1 MIGHDGNVAR
11 PALSGDQTLRHI
23 LQKAA
28 AIRGLGCALALSV
41 SAMMLSGCVSAAK
54 ETAEAASATDEVV
67 PVLASA
73 GAAQAAPGSY
83 QDQQVSAVGAN
94 GQQQPAAQA
103 NAMMPA
109 PNNGQPTSLTM
120 QSTGL
125 NATSNSIFAVQ
136 TPNAVPVHDAASAAG
151 NTPLP
156 AGQATGVNPATNSLF
171 NSGQPAANPIPL
183 PLEGANNAD
192 GALATQQVAA
202 AEIGADGTPLPV
214 AVPIPSSGDSMR
226 SGETGQTAAMQTAS
240 TEEAK
245 STAAVIPDSQN
256 SQDNGNDPDAAGK
269 TLTLAGLFAAKRKNR
284 DQFNNDRFAKAP
296 EKKTLVASN
305 LKQQQIAALG
315 FTALPGVRTTSMF
328 ATVDD
333 SQPGHDDDSPSVEM
347 ASLSGLARLA
357 PNGLWLQTEKVETGC
372 FQPDLLRVLKVVE
385 THYGQKV
392 MVTSGLRD
400 LKHNVSAG
408 GRKHSLHTTCQA
420 ADIQVP
426 GVSKWDLAEYL
437 RTIPGRGGVGTYCHT
452 ESVHIDTGE
461 PRDWN
466 WRCRRR
472 KG

>member
-1 MIGHDGNVAR
+1 MTANVAR
-11 PALSGDQTLRHI
+11 PALSGDPTLRHI

-28 AIRGLGCALALSV
+28 MYRGLGCALALSV
-41 SAMMLSGCVSAAK
+41 SVMMLSGCVSAAK
-54 ETAEAASATDEVV
+54 ETAEAASADEVV
-67 PVLASA
+67 PVLASTD
-73 GAAQAAPGSY
+73 AAQAAPGSY
-83 QDQQVSAVGAN
+83 QDQQVSAAGAN

-125 NATSNSIFAVQ
+125 NATSNSIFAVH
-136 TPNAVPVHDAASAAG
+136 TPNAVPVHDAATATG
-151 NTPLP
+151 NAPLP

-171 NSGQPAANPIPL
+171 NSGQPAANQLPL

-192 GALATQQVAA
+192 GAAATQQVAS
-202 AEIGADGTPLPV
+202 AEIGADGTPLPI
-214 AVPIPSSGDSMR
+214 AVPIPSSGDAMR
-226 SGETGQTAAMQTAS
+226 GGDAQQPAALQTAS
-240 TEEAK
+240 AEGVNNAT
-245 STAAVIPDSQN
+245 AVISDSGNSQN
-256 SQDNGNDPDAAGK
+256 DGDKSEEAGK

-284 DQFNNDRFAKAP
+284 SQFNNDRFANTPAR
-296 EKKTLVASN
+296 ETRVASN
-305 LKQQQIAALG
+305 LKPQQIAALG

-333 SQPGHDDDSPSVEM
+333 SQPGHDDDSATVEM

-372 FQPDLLRVLKVVE
+372 FQPELLQVLKVIE
-385 THYGQKV
+385 THYGRKI

-400 LKHNVSAG
+400 LKHNASAG

-461 PRDWN
+461 VRDWN

-472 KG
+472 KA

>member
-1 MIGHDGNVAR
+1 MTAKVAR
-11 PALSGDQTLRHI
+11 PALSGDPTLRHI

-28 AIRGLGCALALSV
+28 MIRGLGCAVALSV

-54 ETAEAASATDEVV
+54 ETAEAASAADEVV
-67 PVLASA
+67 PEIASA
-73 GAAQAAPGSY
+73 NAAQSAPGSY
-83 QDQQVSAVGAN
+83 EDQQVSAVGAN
-94 GQQQPAAQA
+94 GQQQPGAQA

-136 TPNAVPVHDAASAAG
+136 TPNAVPVQGAATTAG
-151 NTPLP
+151 TAPLP
-156 AGQATGVNPATNSLF
+156 VGQATGVNPATNSLF
-171 NSGQPAANPIPL
+171 NSGQPATNQIPL
-183 PLEGANNAD
+183 PLEGASNAD
-192 GALATQQVAA
+192 GAAAAQQQVAS

-214 AVPIPSSGDSMR
+214 AVPIPSSGDGMR
-226 SGETGQTAAMQTAS
+226 SADAQQPAPLQTAS
-240 TEEAK
+240 MEGVNSAT
-245 STAAVIPDSQN
+245 AVIPDSGNAQN
-256 SQDNGNDPDAAGK
+256 DENKSEEAEK

-284 DQFNNDRFAKAP
+284 SQFDKDRFTKTPA
-296 EKKTLVASN
+296 KKTLVTSD
-305 LKQQQIAALG
+305 LKPQQIAALG

-333 SQPGHDDDSPSVEM
+333 SQSGHDDDSATVEM

-372 FQPDLLRVLKVVE
+372 FQPELLQVLKVVE
-385 THYGQKV
+385 THYGRKI

-400 LKHNVSAG
+400 LKHNASAG

-426 GVSKWDLAEYL
+426 GVSKWELAEYL

-461 PRDWN
+461 SRDWN

>member
-1 MIGHDGNVAR
+1 MTASVAR
-11 PALSGDQTLRHI
+11 PALSGDPTLRHI
-23 LQKAA
+23 LQKTAV
-28 AIRGLGCALALSV
+28 IRGLGCALALSV

-54 ETAEAASATDEVV
+54 ETAEAASAADEVV
-67 PVLASA
+67 PGIASA

-83 QDQQVSAVGAN
+83 QDQQVSAVAPN
-94 GQQQPAAQA
+94 GQQQSGAQA

-109 PNNGQPTSLTM
+109 PNNGQPSSLTM

-136 TPNAVPVHDAASAAG
+136 TPNAMPVQNAATAAG

-156 AGQATGVNPATNSLF
+156 VGQATGVKPATNSLF
-171 NSGQPAANPIPL
+171 NSGQPAANQIPL
-183 PLEGANNAD
+183 PLEGASNAD
-192 GALATQQVAA
+192 GAATTQQVAS

-226 SGETGQTAAMQTAS
+226 GGNVQQPAAMQTAS
-240 TEEAK
+240 AEGASSAT
-245 STAAVIPDSQN
+245 AVIPDSGN
-256 SQDNGNDPDAAGK
+256 SQNDEGKPDQADK

-284 DQFNNDRFAKAP
+284 SQFNDDRFAKTPA
-296 EKKTLVASN
+296 KKALVASD
-305 LKQQQIAALG
+305 LKPQQIAALG

-333 SQPGHDDDSPSVEM
+333 SQPGHDDDSPTVEM

-372 FQPDLLRVLKVVE
+372 FQPELLQVLKVIE
-385 THYGQKV
+385 THYGRKI

-400 LKHNVSAG
+400 LKHNASAG

-437 RTIPGRGGVGTYCHT
+437 RSIPGRGGVGTYCHT

-461 PRDWN
+461 ERDWN

>member
-1 MIGHDGNVAR
+1 MTANAAR
-11 PALSGDQTLRHI
+11 PAVSGDPTLRHI

-28 AIRGLGCALALSV
+28 MIRVLGCAVALSV
-41 SAMMLSGCVSAAK
+41 STMMLSGCVSAAK
-54 ETAEAASATDEVV
+54 DTAEAASAEDVVV
-67 PVLASA
+67 PEIAA
-73 GAAQAAPGSY
+73 ANTAQAAAGSY
-83 QDQQVSAVGAN
+83 EDQQVSAVGAN
-94 GQQQPAAQA
+94 GQQQPGAQA

-109 PNNGQPTSLTM
+109 PNNGQPSSLTM

-125 NATSNSIFAVQ
+125 NATSNSIFAVHA
-136 TPNAVPVHDAASAAG
+136 PNAVQAQSAAADAG
-151 NTPLP
+151 NAPLP

-171 NSGQPAANPIPL
+171 NNGQPAANQLPL
-183 PLEGANNAD
+183 PLEGASNAD
-192 GALATQQVAA
+192 GAAAAQQVASA
-202 AEIGADGTPLPV
+202 QIGTDGTPLPV
-214 AVPIPSSGDSMR
+214 AVPIPSSGDSLR
-226 SGETGQTAAMQTAS
+226 GDAAGQTAAMQTAS

-245 STAAVIPDSQN
+245 SATVSIPDSGN
-256 SQDNGNDPDAAGK
+256 AQDNGNEPDGAGK
-269 TLTLAGLFAAKRKNR
+269 TLTLASLFAAKRKNR
-284 DQFNNDRFAKAP
+284 DQFNNDRFAKTPA
-296 EKKTLVASN
+296 KKALVAN
-305 LKQQQIAALG
+305 DLKPQQIAALG

-328 ATVDD
+328 ATTDD
-333 SQPGHDDDSPSVEM
+333 SEPGHDDDGATVEM

-372 FQPDLLRVLKVVE
+372 FQPELLQVLKVVE

-400 LKHNVSAG
+400 LKHNASAG

-452 ESVHIDTGE
+452 ESVHIDIGE
-461 PRDWN
+461 SRDWN

>member
-1 MIGHDGNVAR
+1 MTANVAR
-11 PALSGDQTLRHI
+11 PALSGDPTLRHI

-41 SAMMLSGCVSAAK
+41 STMMLSGCVSAAK
-54 ETAEAASATDEVV
+54 ETAEAATAAEDVV
-67 PVLASA
+67 PEIASTDA
-73 GAAQAAPGSY
+73 GQAASGSY
-83 QDQQVSAVGAN
+83 QDQQVSAIGAN
-94 GQQQPAAQA
+94 GQQHPATQA
-103 NAMMPA
+103 TAMMPA
-109 PNNGQPTSLTM
+109 PNNGQPSSLTM
-120 QSTGL
+120 QNTGL

-136 TPNAVPVHDAASAAG
+136 TPNAVTAQGATTATG
-151 NTPLP
+151 NAPLP
-156 AGQATGVNPATNSLF
+156 TAQATGVNPATNSLF
-171 NSGQPAANPIPL
+171 NSGQPAASQVPL
-183 PLEGANNAD
+183 PLEGASNAD
-192 GALATQQVAA
+192 GAATAQQQVAST
-202 AEIGADGTPLPV
+202 EIGADGTPLPV
-214 AVPIPSSGDSMR
+214 AVPIPSSGDGMR
-226 SGETGQTAAMQTAS
+226 NADAQQTAAQQTAS
-240 TEEAK
+240 AEGVNSA
-245 STAAVIPDSQN
+245 TAMISDSGNSQN
-256 SQDNGNDPDAAGK
+256 SEDKSDEAEK

-284 DQFNNDRFAKAP
+284 NQFNNDRFAKAS
-296 EKKTLVASN
+296 EKKALVASN
-305 LKQQQIAALG
+305 LKPQQIAALG

-333 SQPGHDDDSPSVEM
+333 SQPGHDDDSPAVEM

-357 PNGLWLQTEKVETGC
+357 PNGLMLQTEKVETGC
-372 FQPDLLRVLKVVE
+372 FQPDLLQVLKVIE
-385 THYGQKV
+385 THYGRKI

-400 LKHNVSAG
+400 LKHNASAG

-461 PRDWN
+461 ARDWN

>member
-1 MIGHDGNVAR
+1 MTAHVAR
-11 PALSGDQTLRHI
+11 PALSGDPTLRHI

-28 AIRGLGCALALSV
+28 MIRGLGCALTLSV

-54 ETAEAASATDEVV
+54 ETAEAASAADDVV
-67 PVLASA
+67 PVLASTD
-73 GAAQAAPGSY
+73 AAQAAPGSY

-109 PNNGQPTSLTM
+109 PNNGQPSSLTM

-136 TPNAVPVHDAASAAG
+136 TPNPVPVHDAATATG
-151 NTPLP
+151 NVPLP
-156 AGQATGVNPATNSLF
+156 TGQATSVNPATNSLF
-171 NSGQPAANPIPL
+171 NSGQPPAGQIPL
-183 PLEGANNAD
+183 PLEGASNAD
-192 GALATQQVAA
+192 GAAAAQQVAS

-214 AVPIPSSGDSMR
+214 AVPIPSSGDGMR
-226 SGETGQTAAMQTAS
+226 DGATGQAVAMQTAS
-240 TEEAK
+240 IDDAK
-245 STAAVIPDSQN
+245 SMVAVAPDSGN
-256 SQDNGNDPDAAGK
+256 TQDNGNEPDEAGK

-296 EKKTLVASN
+296 AKKTQVAGD
-305 LKQQQIAALG
+305 LKPQQIAALG

-328 ATVDD
+328 ATTDD
-333 SQPGHDDDSPSVEM
+333 SEPGHDDDSPSVEM

-357 PNGLWLQTEKVETGC
+357 PNGLWLQTEKVETDC

-426 GVSKWDLAEYL
+426 GVSKWDLADYL

-461 PRDWN
+461 SRDWN